1 MSNKTFERV
10 LYVFVGLLV
19 VARLSAE
26 YIHQKE
32 LRTANMAPAPVPTF
46 EWRDFDSDKHDF
58 KALKGKVV
66 ILHFWASWCGP
77 CRTEFPSLLHAAE
90 LLKDDAVFLT
100 ISADETDS
108 AARKFVTEA
117 KLKAQVKPDNM
128 LYGWDPMKRVSFDI
142 FQTAAMPESIIID
155 TEQVMRRKFV
165 GMVNWEDPQIIQ
177 YIRDLRKDEHAQKV
191 PVPQ

>member
-26 YIHQKE
+26 YVHQKE
-32 LRTANMAPAPVPTF
+32 MRTANMAPTAAPSF

-90 LLKDDAVFLT
+90 ILKDDAVFLT

-108 AARKFVTEA
+108 AARKFLTEA
-117 KLKAQVKPDNM
+117 KLQARIKPDNM

-142 FQTAAMPESIIID
+142 FQTAAMPETIIVD
-155 TEQVMRRKFV
+155 SEQVMRRKFV

-177 YIRDLRKDEHAQKV
+177 YIRDIKKEAHDQKV